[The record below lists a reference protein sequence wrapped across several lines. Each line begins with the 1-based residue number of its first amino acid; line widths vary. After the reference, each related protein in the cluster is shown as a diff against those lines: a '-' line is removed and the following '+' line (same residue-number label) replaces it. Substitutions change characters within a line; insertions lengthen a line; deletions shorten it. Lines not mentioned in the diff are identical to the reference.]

1 MLRTSF
7 RAGGLV
13 RALSDVVS
21 PYYRDSGGFSPVR
34 LPIAVAGSLLTAIV
48 LG

>member
-1 MLRTSF
+1 MLRQSF
-7 RAGGLV
+7 PAGGLV
-13 RALSDVVS
+13 RALGDVVS

-34 LPIAVAGSLLTAIV
+34 LPIAVGASLLTAIV